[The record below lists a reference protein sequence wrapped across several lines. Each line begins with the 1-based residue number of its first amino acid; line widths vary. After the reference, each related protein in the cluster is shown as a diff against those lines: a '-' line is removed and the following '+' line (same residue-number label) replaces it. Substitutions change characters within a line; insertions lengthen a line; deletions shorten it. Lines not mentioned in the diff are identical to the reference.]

1 MNQQVQ
7 SVAFVTVAHHIAD
20 EERAL
25 TTVNGEVLLK
35 HTVRGLLGTPE
46 LDLVVV
52 SAPSRCAESFSD
64 ALSDA
69 LSDLVSELSDRC
81 RFVPGASLR
90 QVFPAVEPLLSP
102 GAVVLV
108 HDALRAF
115 TPQRTVRDVLTT
127 VRAGASVVV
136 PVLPMADTVKA
147 TDAGLITATVD
158 RDGLRTAQTPV
169 GFSLD
174 AFRAALAES
183 PDPGLGSVS
192 GAITVPGDPDAMRVA
207 SAFELTLAEALVAGG
222 DQEAP
227 L

>member
-7 SVAFVTVAHHIAD
+7 SVAFVTVAHHTAD

-35 HTVRGLLGTPE
+35 HTVQGLLGTPE

-52 SAPSRCAESFSD
+52 SAPSRCASSFS
-64 ALSDA
+64 AA
-69 LSDLVSELSDRC
+69 VSGLSDRC
-81 RFVPGASLR
+81 RFVPGESLR
-90 QVFPAVEPLLSP
+90 QVFTAVEPALAP
-102 GAVVLV
+102 DAVILV

-127 VRAGASVVV
+127 IREGASVVV
-136 PVLPMADTVKA
+136 PVLPMADTVKS

-158 RDGLRTAQTPV
+158 RDGLRTAQTPI
-169 GFSLD
+169 GFSLA
-174 AFRAALAES
+174 AFRTALTLSA
-183 PDPGLGSVS
+183 DPGLDSVS
-192 GAITVPGDPDAMRVA
+192 GAHTVPGDPDAMRVA
-207 SAFELTLAEALVAGG
+207 TAFELTLAEALVAGG

>member
-1 MNQQVQ
+1 MH
-7 SVAFVTVAHHIAD
+7 SVAFVTVAHRTAD

-25 TTVNGEVLLK
+25 STVNGEVLLQ
-35 HTVRGLLGTPE
+35 HTVRGLLGTPD

-52 SAPSRCAESFSD
+52 SAPQRCADSYAATLTRF
-64 ALSDA
+64 A
-69 LSDLVSELSDRC
+69 DRC
-81 RFVPGASLR
+81 RVVAGASLR
-90 QVFPAVEPLLSP
+90 QVFTAVEPLLSP
-102 GAVVLV
+102 DAIVLV

-115 TPQRTVRDVLTT
+115 TPQRTVREVLDT
-127 VRAGASVVV
+127 VREGSRVVV
-136 PVLPMADTVKA
+136 PVLPMSDTVKA
-147 TDAGLITATVD
+147 TDAAGLITATVD

-174 AFRAALAES
+174 AFRAALSES
-183 PDPGLGSVS
+183 TEPGFGSLA

>member
-7 SVAFVTVAHHIAD
+7 SVAFVTVAHHTAD

-25 TTVNGEVLLK
+25 TAVNGEVLLK
-35 HTVRGLLGTPE
+35 HTVQGLLGTPE

-64 ALSDA
+64 ALADI
-69 LSDLVSELSDRC
+69 VSELSDRC

-90 QVFPAVEPLLSP
+90 QVFPAVEPSLSP
-102 GAVVLV
+102 DAVVLV

-115 TPQRTVRDVLTT
+115 TPQRTVRDVLNT

-174 AFRAALAES
+174 AFRAALALS
-183 PDPGLGSVS
+183 PDPGLDSVA
-192 GAITVPGDPDAMRVA
+192 GATTVPGDPDAMRVA
-207 SAFELTLAEALVAGG
+207 SAFELSLAEALVAGG

>member
-1 MNQQVQ
+1 MNQPVQ
-7 SVAFVTVAHHIAD
+7 SVAFVTVAYHIAD

-25 TTVNGEVLLK
+25 TTVNGEVLLR

-64 ALSDA
+64 ALSD
-69 LSDLVSELSDRC
+69 LGSELSDRC
-81 RFVPGASLR
+81 RFVPAASLR
-90 QVFPAVEPLLSP
+90 QVFSAVEPWLSP

-115 TPQRTVRDVLTT
+115 ARQRTVRDVLTT

-147 TDAGLITATVD
+147 TDGGLITATVD

-174 AFRAALAES
+174 AFRAALASS
-183 PDPGLGSVS
+183 PTPGLDSVA
-192 GAITVPGDPDAMRVA
+192 GATTVPGDPDAMRVA

>member
-1 MNQQVQ
+1 MNQMVH
-7 SVAFVTVAHHIAD
+7 SVAFVTVAHRTAD

-25 TTVNGEVLLK
+25 STVNGDVLLQ

-52 SAPSRCAESFSD
+52 SVPLRCADSYSA
-64 ALSDA
+64 ALTG
-69 LSDLVSELSDRC
+69 LPDRC
-81 RFVPGASLR
+81 RLVTGASLR
-90 QVFPAVEPLLSP
+90 HVFTAVEPLLSP
-102 GAVVLV
+102 DAVVLV

-115 TPQRTVRDVLTT
+115 TPQRTVREVLDT
-127 VRAGASVVV
+127 VREGSHVVV
-136 PVLPMADTVKA
+136 PVLPMSDTVKA
-147 TDAGLITATVD
+147 TDAAGLITATVD
-158 RDGLRTAQTPV
+158 RDGLRTAQTPL

-174 AFRAALAES
+174 AFRAALSES
-183 PDPGLGSVS
+183 ADPGFGSVA
-192 GAITVPGDPDAMRVA
+192 GATTVPGDPDAMRVA